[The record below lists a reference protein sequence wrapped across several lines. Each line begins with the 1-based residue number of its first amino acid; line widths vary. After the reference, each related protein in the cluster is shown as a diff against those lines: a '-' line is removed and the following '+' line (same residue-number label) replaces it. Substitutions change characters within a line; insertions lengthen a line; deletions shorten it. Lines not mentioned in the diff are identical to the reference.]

1 MKKEMRESVTSD
13 VRLKRERQFIDHR
26 EKGSFRA
33 WNAYRTKK
41 GRA

>member
-13 VRLKRERQFIDHR
+13 KSMERERQFMDHR

-41 GRA
+41 GRT